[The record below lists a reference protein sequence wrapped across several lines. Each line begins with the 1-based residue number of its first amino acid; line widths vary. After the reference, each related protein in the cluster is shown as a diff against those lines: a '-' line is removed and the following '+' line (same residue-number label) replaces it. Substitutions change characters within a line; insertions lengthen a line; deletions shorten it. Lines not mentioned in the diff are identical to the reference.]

1 MKPRLL
7 RNPGERQL
15 RFAIAAFFL
24 ALAVPAAALLWRGF
38 EQSRF
43 EVFYQHRVLAEQ
55 LADRIEADVGRVV
68 DVEEARPFAD
78 YGFLVLAG
86 DTGTGY
92 VQRSALSAWPVSAAL
107 PGAVGYF
114 QVDSGGAL
122 TTPQVPPPGTDA
134 RAWGIGDGELA
145 ERVAL
150 AERLRAILNRPPVA
164 TAPQEDRADGLTALE
179 EARPASPPA
188 TLSGNVFERL
198 TDAYEAQSRE
208 DRYAADEF
216 EASVALDLDRDLEQ
230 KVRAREALRKD
241 AKQARAPRQQAAR
254 ASRKEQVAVLE
265 APADAAPPPATE
277 IALAAPAAGAVA
289 AFDDANDQGARAKRD
304 PEPAEKVSASGPALG
319 SNAAD
324 ALGAGAA
331 TVARG
336 RSVDGALI
344 SRSGKLEA
352 DAAPAVEGFAQ
363 QTVKRDDDAPAR
375 APRVR
380 LFESEVDP
388 LSFEVLD
395 ERHFLLFRNVWRAG
409 ERYIQGVV
417 VAREPFLAA
426 LVGEAWQRSAL
437 SGTSELAIAL
447 PGALLER
454 WTSAPAGRYTASAGG
469 LRGELL
475 YRARLPAPLSALELI
490 FSVVELPPGPGVR
503 LLAWLGV
510 AFALVLSGG
519 CYGLYRL
526 GATQISL
533 YRQQQDF
540 VSAVSHELKTP
551 LTSIRMYSEMLKAGW
566 ADEEKKQ
573 GYYTFIHDESERLS
587 RLIANVLQLARLN
600 RGAAPLELR
609 PERVSAL
616 LDQVRSR
623 VSSQAEAAGFALEV
637 MLDHGVGDASVAVDV
652 DAFTQV
658 LINLVDNAIK
668 FTPPDAARRIELGC
682 RATRAG
688 EVAFTVRDFGRG
700 IERGQLKKIFQLFYR
715 AENELTRETVGT
727 GIGLA
732 LVHELVQRMHGR
744 VDVLNREPGAEFV
757 LSFPRC
763 ETDAA

>member
-7 RNPGERQL
+7 RAPGERQL

-55 LADRIEADVGRVV
+55 LTDRIEADVTRVV
-68 DVEEARPFAD
+68 EAEEARPFAD

-86 DTGTGY
+86 DAGTGY

-122 TTPQVPPPGTDA
+122 TTPLVPPPGTDA
-134 RAWGIGDGELA
+134 RAWGIDDGELA

-150 AERLRAILNRPPVA
+150 GERLRAILDRPPVA
-164 TAPQEDRADGLTALE
+164 AARPDDRADGEPALE
-179 EARPASPPA
+179 EARPAAPPA
-188 TLSGNVFERL
+188 GVSGNVFERL
-198 TDAYEAQSRE
+198 TGAYEAQSRE

-241 AKQARAPRQQAAR
+241 ASPARVPRQQTARAP
-254 ASRKEQVAVLE
+254 RKEQVAVLE
-265 APADAAPPPATE
+265 APADAAPPPAAE
-277 IALAAPAAGAVA
+277 IALASPAVDAAPAFA
-289 AFDDANDQGARAKRD
+289 DRSETGARAKRA
-304 PEPAEKVSASGPALG
+304 PGPAG
-319 SNAAD
+319 KGPASNAA
-324 ALGAGAA
+324 LGATATDAPGAG
-331 TVARG
+331 TVTAERD
-336 RSVDGALI
+336 RPVDGALI
-344 SRSGKLEA
+344 SRLGKLEA
-352 DAAPAVEGFAQ
+352 DAAFAVEGAAQ
-363 QTVKRDDDAPAR
+363 QAVERDAATPAGV
-375 APRVR
+375 ARVR

-437 SGTSELAIAL
+437 SGTSELAVAR

-454 WTSAPAGRYTASAGG
+454 WTGAPAGRYVASAGG

-503 LLAWLGV
+503 FLAWLGV

-526 GATQISL
+526 GATQLAL

-609 PERVSAL
+609 PEHVSAL

-637 MLDHGVGDASVAVDV
+637 TPEHDIGEASVAVDV

-668 FTPPDAARRIELGC
+668 FTPADGARRIELGC
-682 RATRAG
+682 HGTRSG

-763 ETDAA
+763 KAEAA